1 MWDAVVLAL
10 KTGARKKEIRN
21 LKFEDVEYK
30 RSHIRLK
37 ETKSGNPR
45 SVPMTK
51 DLMEILQRRRRDI
64 NFTSHYVFPSPA
76 NPEKPINFKRG
87 WDIALAKSGVTN
99 FRWHDLRHTY
109 YHSSL
114 RVGQI
119 GMCFLVFY
127 WPNYPTQ
134 SSPVTNPH

>member
-51 DLMEILQRRRRDI
+51 DLTEILQRRRRDI

-109 YHSSL
+109 YT
-114 RVGQI
+114 RVLGWDKLGCAFWFFIDLITQ
-119 GMCFLVFY
+119 
-127 WPNYPTQ
+127 PN
-134 SSPVTNPH
+134 HLL

>member
-119 GMCFLVFY
+119 GMCFLVFIDLF
-127 WPNYPTQ
+127 TQ
-134 SSPVTNPH
+134 PMFSCG